1 MCVFVCNSLNKHT
14 NIPFWIQFQPQCSF
28 HFFLHLPMI
37 KDAWKRH
44 PDAVYQM
51 QPCRRVRYAA
61 FEATFGMWNIKQGLC
76 QVRSHGTFWWHALLF
91 TALSAP
97 FSLVLRVFLRL
108 SAPLSSLS
116 FAPFWLLFAVLARA
130 FAEAWVPPARPPARP
145 PFEWQLKDRNV
156 LCWLLLT
163 ECRWSKVNLWENTG
177 AWNANC
183 TIPGLAG
190 AVGEESSESSKFL
203 LESFLSW
210 SW

>member
-1 MCVFVCNSLNKHT
+1 MYIYSMYVQYEHTVYIRYIHIYTYIRMHARVCVRVCVLHT
-14 NIPFWIQFQPQCSF
+14 STHIFSEFKFDYNVVFHSF
-28 HFFLHLPMI
+28 LFLSMI
-37 KDAWKRH
+37 KGVWKRH

-61 FEATFGMWNIKQGLC
+61 FEVTFGMWNIKQGLC

-130 FAEAWVPPARPPARP
+130 FAEAWVPPAQP
-145 PFEWQLKDRNV
+145 PFEWQLKDKTV
-156 LCWLLLT
+156 LCLT
-163 ECRWSKVNLWENTG
+163 FTNWVQVK
-177 AWNANC
+177 
-183 TIPGLAG
+183 
-190 AVGEESSESSKFL
+190 
-203 LESFLSW
+203 
-210 SW
+210 